1 MKRPLIVASLLL
13 SLSAAADPAKVTVL
27 DGDDVAQRIVA
38 VSVRADVAAAA
49 ADARV
54 AAARK
59 WLERAAKAY
68 GEDEKSVAASCER
81 SARWF
86 FDITRT
92 QATALEMLEGLSLL
106 ARPGATM
113 QDAMRSYIQT
123 RREVPG
129 KTHAEALAKLGGA
142 GR

>member
-38 VSVRADVAAAA
+38 VSVRADVAA

-129 KTHAEALAKLGGA
+129 KTHAEALAKLGVA

>member
-1 MKRPLIVASLLL
+1 MKRPLIVASLLF
-13 SLSAAADPAKVTVL
+13 SLAAAADPAKVTVL
-27 DGDDVAQRIVA
+27 DGDDIAQRIVA
-38 VSVRADVAAAA
+38 VSVRADVAAA
-49 ADARV
+49 DARV
-54 AAARK
+54 AGARK
-59 WLERAAKAY
+59 WLERAAKTY

-106 ARPGATM
+106 ARPGTTM
-113 QDAMRSYIQT
+113 QDAMRSYIQA

-129 KTHAEALAKLGGA
+129 KTHAEALAKLGVA

>member
-1 MKRPLIVASLLL
+1 MKRLLVVASLLF

-38 VSVRADVAAAA
+38 VSVRADVAAA
-49 ADARV
+49 DARV
-54 AAARK
+54 VSARK

-68 GEDEKSVAASCER
+68 GEDEKAVAANCER
-81 SARWF
+81 TSRWF
-86 FDITRT
+86 FDITRSH
-92 QATALEMLEGLSLL
+92 ATALEMLEGLSLL
-106 ARPGATM
+106 ARPGTTM
-113 QDAMRSYIQT
+113 QDAMRSYIQV

-129 KTHAEALAKLGGA
+129 KTHAEALARLGVA

>member
-38 VSVRADVAAAA
+38 VSVRADVAA